1 MEAQSE
7 ASFVRI
13 FCERE
18 FTANSLRAMVA
29 AGVGVMVSIG
39 PLVVSTFGILQSA
52 FGKEYGWS
60 RTSFS
65 LVILLCAVTGG
76 LVTPFAGRAV
86 DRLGVRRV
94 MLPGVALFG
103 LAILGV
109 TLVHGQ
115 LWQLYLCYVLVGLT
129 AGVQNMVAYNKLAS
143 VWFQRHRGLVLSF
156 LSTCYG
162 IAAAIIP
169 QIVRPLIDHHGW
181 QAGYWFLGAV
191 VLLSLLILV
200 PWLRLP
206 RDRIVTSPV
215 TSDPVKQGRDAQTAS
230 GISAKEA
237 RNKFIFWLL
246 LLVVVLAVGSLIGTV
261 AQLFPMLTDRG
272 VSRQNATTVLS
283 FTAIGGILGQLSYGY
298 LMDRVRTP
306 KMAVPFFLCALVG
319 ATILHREAVMSALV
333 PGAVLMGI
341 GQGAELGLAAYLTS
355 RYFGTRHMGEIYG
368 LVYAGATIAAGVGPV
383 LMARAYDYSGSYRP
397 MLLASELALVAV
409 VMIIMTLP
417 RYVYPVSGQAAS
429 STAATSGES

>member
-1 MEAQSE
+1 MNETYS
-7 ASFVRI
+7 
-13 FCERE
+13 ERE
-18 FTANSLRAMVA
+18 FTANSIRAMLA

-76 LVTPFAGRAV
+76 LVTPFAGRAI

-109 TLVHGQ
+109 TLVQGQ

-129 AGVQNMVAYNKLAS
+129 AGVQNMVAYNKLAA

-162 IAAAIIP
+162 LAAAVIP

-191 VLLSLLILV
+191 VLTSLLVLV

-206 RDRIVTSPV
+206 RDRIAPDTAASASP
-215 TSDPVKQGRDAQTAS
+215 KQAIHVRTPS
-230 GISAKEA
+230 GLSAKEA
-237 RNKFIFWLL
+237 RSKFIFWLL
-246 LLVVVLAVGSLIGTV
+246 LLIVVLAVGSLIGTV

-272 VSRQNATTVLS
+272 VGRQNATTVLS
-283 FTAIGGILGQLSYGY
+283 FTAIGGILGQISYGY
-298 LMDRVRTP
+298 LMDRFKTP
-306 KMAVPFFLCALVG
+306 KMAAPFFACALIG
-319 ATILHREAVMSALV
+319 ATILHREAAMNALV

-368 LVYAGATIAAGVGPV
+368 LIYAGATIAAGVGPV
-383 LMARAYDYSGSYRP
+383 LMARAYDYTGSYRP
-397 MLLASELALVAV
+397 MLLASEMALVAV
-409 VMIIMTLP
+409 VIFILMLP
-417 RYVYPVSGQAAS
+417 RYIYPVSGEAPP
-429 STAATSGES
+429 STTATPTKS

>member
-1 MEAQSE
+1 
-7 ASFVRI
+7 
-13 FCERE
+13 
-18 FTANSLRAMVA
+18 
-29 AGVGVMVSIG
+29 
-39 PLVVSTFGILQSA
+39 
-52 FGKEYGWS
+52 
-60 RTSFS
+60 
-65 LVILLCAVTGG
+65 
-76 LVTPFAGRAV
+76 
-86 DRLGVRRV
+86 

-162 IAAAIIP
+162 VAAAIIP

-191 VLLSLLILV
+191 VLSSLLVLV

-206 RDRIVTSPV
+206 RDRITPDTVTSGAV
-215 TSDPVKQGRDAQTAS
+215 GERRDLQTAA

-298 LMDRVRTP
+298 LMDKFRTP
-306 KMAVPFFLCALVG
+306 KMAAPFFVCALIG
-319 ATILHREAVMSALV
+319 ATILHREAAMNALL

-368 LVYAGATIAAGVGPV
+368 LLYAGATIAAGVGPV
-383 LMARAYDYSGSYRP
+383 LMARAYDYTGSYRP

-409 VMIIMTLP
+409 VAFILMLP
-417 RYVYPVSGQAAS
+417 RYVYPITGQATGSAP
-429 STAATSGES
+429 ATPTKS

>member
-1 MEAQSE
+1 VSE
-7 ASFVRI
+7 TYS
-13 FCERE
+13 ERE
-18 FTANSLRAMVA
+18 FTANSIRAMVA

-272 VSRQNATTVLS
+272 VSRQNATTVLFGS
-283 FTAIGGILGQLSYGY
+283 AFLWLPDGQSTDAKNGGAIFS
-298 LMDRVRTP
+298 
-306 KMAVPFFLCALVG
+306 LCAG
-319 ATILHREAVMSALV
+319 RRDHSA
-333 PGAVLMGI
+333 P
-341 GQGAELGLAAYLTS
+341 
-355 RYFGTRHMGEIYG
+355 R
-368 LVYAGATIAAGVGPV
+368 
-383 LMARAYDYSGSYRP
+383 GSYERTRP
-397 MLLASELALVAV
+397 RRGTDGNWPGCGTWLSRLPDQSLLWNPPHGRDLRIGLRRRYDRCRRWASADGPGLRLQW
-409 VMIIMTLP
+409 LLSP
-417 RYVYPVSGQAAS
+417 DAARI
-429 STAATSGES
+429 